1 MKCYSPEIIITLVP
15 LKSCLW
21 NLSFGQSTVQIGF
34 FFFYQHKKGETFS
47 KPSSFGTGLCWQW
60 KQQRFL
66 WIFQNKSLKLLI
78 FLLDN
83 RIVSH
88 FRVPSCDIVSVQ
100 LTSFVCVTSTN
111 QFDHRVHLK
120 ENFVLWVDGHWCW
133 FEWWWLDEWSNQH
146 PLWNCQ

>member
-1 MKCYSPEIIITLVP
+1 MLFTRNHHHSGAFEVLFVEPQFWSVHCSNWL
-15 LKSCLW
+15 
-21 NLSFGQSTVQIGF
+21 F
-34 FFFYQHKKGETFS
+34 FFNQHKKGETFS